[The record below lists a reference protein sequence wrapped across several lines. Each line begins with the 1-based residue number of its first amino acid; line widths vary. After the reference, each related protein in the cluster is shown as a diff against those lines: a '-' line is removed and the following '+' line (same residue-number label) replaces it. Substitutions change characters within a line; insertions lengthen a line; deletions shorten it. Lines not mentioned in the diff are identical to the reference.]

1 VAGYRLWQSKG
12 RFVNKGE
19 KGIRILAPSSFKVR
33 KSVPKLDECG
43 KPAVGAD
50 GQTQTEKKVV
60 TVQTYTLVS
69 VFDVSQTS
77 GEPLPEIAKEL
88 QGNSSEVEILLQSV
102 EAACSQPI
110 EYHSAEKDPVISG
123 GAHGYFNHN
132 TGLIVI
138 DKDASLDQKAKTL
151 IHEWAHQRL
160 HSRTDGKPREQR
172 EIEAEATAYVCSK
185 HFGLDTSD
193 YSFDYIASYAVSKNG
208 KELKEILDGIKDNTR
223 EMIDSIAESYTAIQK
238 EETGRDTESGGM
250 GKAGIDEILSRVG
263 QVSSGSDR
271 QKSFSSPTEEQLAV

>member
-1 VAGYRLWQSKG
+1 LINQV
-12 RFVNKGE
+12 
-19 KGIRILAPSSFKVR
+19 IAP
-33 KSVPKLDECG
+33 EN
-43 KPAVGAD
+43 PAVKYP
-50 GQTQTEKKVV
+50 EKK
-60 TVQTYTLVS
+60 
-69 VFDVSQTS
+69 
-77 GEPLPEIAKEL
+77 
-88 QGNSSEVEILLQSV
+88 
-102 EAACSQPI
+102 
-110 EYHSAEKDPVISG
+110 IS
-123 GAHGYFNHN
+123 
-132 TGLIVI
+132 
-138 DKDASLDQKAKTL
+138 K
-151 IHEWAHQRL
+151 QRL

-250 GKAGIDEILSRVG
+250 GKAGIDEILARAG

-271 QKSFSSPTEEQLAV
+271 QKSFSSPAEEQLAV